1 MLVVAK
7 GYRELLEKSQTVVTP
22 DSDPEKPTVD
32 ELYSDES
39 EHLTKLL
46 S

>member
-22 DSDPEKPTVD
+22 DSDPEKPTVG
-32 ELYSDES
+32 EFIPILAVKC
-39 EHLTKLL
+39 TGV
-46 S
+46 